1 MSYKKC
7 TLFIIL
13 ALAISAFAQDSDS
26 WSDSRNRNTD
36 WGSNYDTETN
46 FTIIDE
52 PQLAQ
57 FAYMV
62 NSGKNFEGKTVT
74 LERDLSNMG
83 LHYWDPI
90 GKSGSC
96 FSGVFE
102 GNNHTISYVYV
113 DKPSADTVG
122 LFGCVSRPENSTTS
136 ISVKNI
142 TPCRIAISRVKTML
156 GELLGLSVIRAHMI
170 TFSLRATM

>member
-7 TLFIIL
+7 TLFMIL
-13 ALAISAFAQDSDS
+13 AMAISAFAQDSDS
-26 WSDSRNRNTD
+26 WSDSRNRDID

-83 LHYWDPI
+83 LHYWEPI

-102 GNNHTISYVYV
+102 GNNHTIIHVFV

-122 LFGCVSRPENSTTS
+122 LFGCVSRPENSTAPIS
-136 ISVKNI
+136 IKNI
-142 TPCRIAISRVKTML
+142 T
-156 GELLGLSVIRAHMI
+156 LSKSSIN
-170 TFSLRATM
+170 